1 MSGRQPRFV
10 FVRLAAIGTLII
22 ASLLLAS
29 PANAEVVDNT
39 WFERTITNFN
49 PCAPEDGP
57 VTLVF
62 EVHGVTRQLADGTF
76 LIHGNYHG
84 TGTSTSGTEYVVN
97 RQEWFTDDGTGTG
110 AGTFRVIR
118 VTKGSVDNV
127 QIEGTFT
134 YPPITVSSTFT
145 CVG

>member
-1 MSGRQPRFV
+1 MRQRTIFTV
-10 FVRLAAIGTLII
+10 FARLVAVGTLVI

-29 PANAEVVDNT
+29 PASAEVVDNT
-39 WFERTITNFN
+39 WSTFTVMNIN
-49 PCAPEDGP
+49 PCAPEDGL
-57 VTLVF
+57 VTLNF
-62 EVHGVTRQLADGTF
+62 ELHGVTRQLADGTF

-84 TGTSTSGTEYVVN
+84 TGSSTSGTEYVVN
-97 RQEWFTDDGTGTG
+97 RQEWFTDNGTGTG

-127 QIEGTFT
+127 QIEATFT
-134 YPPITVSSTFT
+134 YPPVIVSSTFR